1 MSYTEFHKGK
11 FKIVARGDEAIKK
24 YIKDN
29 NLEER
34 IELDI
39 DEKTGKI
46 RNLEDKESFNDDK
59 YDHEYHMIMY
69 RRYLPNTYDRNP
81 NAEHLL
87 IKYINHEHHDLDDGD
102 INIHNRVSKDEFEF
116 AISFYN
122 GGTYELE
129 IYEDIINEFDLDE
142 DYKKESEKINI
153 TPRESYMIERI
164 EERVRNMVGPFY
176 NMATVLKNLDDEAVM
191 KWLINNNK
199 ETSDVMYKSIEY
211 LIDMAK
217 IIDEHLPKDF
227 DINELLDKEKY
238 Q

>member
-46 RNLEDKESFNDDK
+46 ENLEDKEPFNGDEW
-59 YDHEYHMIMY
+59 DHEYHMITY
-69 RRYLPNTYDRNP
+69 RRYLPNTYDRNS

-129 IYEDIINEFDLDE
+129 IYEDIINEFDLDAE
-142 DYKKESEKINI
+142 YENDYEMVKI
-153 TPRESYMIERI
+153 TPRESYMILDCFRKVLSTMNEEDNDYLFCNYSKEEI
-164 EERVRNMVGPFY
+164 EKLGQRFG
-176 NMATVLKNLDDEAVM
+176 
-191 KWLINNNK
+191 
-199 ETSDVMYKSIEY
+199 
-211 LIDMAK
+211 
-217 IIDEHLPKDF
+217 
-227 DINELLDKEKY
+227 DINIKN
-238 Q
+238 QW

>member
-11 FKIVARGDEAIKK
+11 FKIMARGDEAIKQ

-39 DEKTGKI
+39 DEETGKI
-46 RNLEDKESFNDDK
+46 YELEDKEPFNGDK
-59 YDHEYHMIMY
+59 WDHEYNMITY
-69 RRYLPNTYDRNP
+69 RRYLPNTSKSYERNP

-87 IKYINHEHHDLDDGD
+87 IKYIDHEHCDLDEAD

-129 IYEDIINEFDLDE
+129 IYEDIVDKYDLDE
-142 DYKKESEKINI
+142 DYEKESESVNI
-153 TPRESYMIERI
+153 TPRESYMI
-164 EERVRNMVGPFY
+164 
-176 NMATVLKNLDDEAVM
+176 LDCLQYALNQM
-191 KWLINNNK
+191 
-199 ETSDVMYKSIEY
+199 
-211 LIDMAK
+211 
-217 IIDEHLPKDF
+217 
-227 DINELLDKEKY
+227 DKEKIDY
-238 Q
+238 LFCNYSKDEIAKLGQRFGDINLKNRW